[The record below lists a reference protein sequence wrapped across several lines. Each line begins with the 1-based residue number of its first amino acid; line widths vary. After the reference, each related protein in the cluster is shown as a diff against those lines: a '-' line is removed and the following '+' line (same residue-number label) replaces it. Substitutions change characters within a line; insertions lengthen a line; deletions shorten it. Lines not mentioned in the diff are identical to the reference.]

1 MGVRRRHRDLPRRCG
16 WPLTEG
22 GTVDHG
28 APVTRLDWIIV
39 VLTLLGAT
47 LGYSRG
53 FVVGALSLVGFGLGA
68 VAGTRLSP
76 LLLSDG
82 SSSPY
87 SPLFGLVG
95 ALAIGSIL
103 AAGFSGVAYRLRSGA
118 QRVPGFATVDGA
130 LGALLSAGV
139 ALAVA
144 WLAGAVALQTPGI
157 HGLQVQRSAVLRT
170 LNDVLPPSGPILN
183 ALARFD
189 PLPALRGP
197 RADVAPPRAAI
208 ARTAGVR
215 QAGRSVV
222 KVLGTACGLGVEG
235 SGWVTVNG
243 LVVTNAHVVAGQ
255 DDTTVQL
262 QGTGP
267 RLAATA
273 VAFDERNDVAV
284 LRVSGLDAPGLAL
297 RQTVPAGTAAALLG
311 FPLNGPFD
319 VRAARMGQTRTAIS
333 DDAYGNGPV
342 TRLIAPLRG
351 TVRHGNSGGP
361 LVDAHGAVVGTV
373 FASTVGDDR
382 AGGYAVPNQVV
393 RTVLAGADHR
403 VSTGPCAR

>member
-1 MGVRRRHRDLPRRCG
+1 
-16 WPLTEG
+16 
-22 GTVDHG
+22 
-28 APVTRLDWIIV
+28 VTRLDWIIV
-39 VLTLLGAT
+39 VLTLLGAA

-68 VAGTRLSP
+68 VLGTRLSP
-76 LLLSDG
+76 LLLSEG
-82 SSSPY
+82 SASPY

-103 AAGFSGVAYRLRSGA
+103 AAGFSGVAYHLRRGA

-139 ALAVA
+139 ALAIA

-157 HGLQVQRSAVLRT
+157 HDLRLQVQRSAVLRT

-208 ARTAGVR
+208 ARAAGVQR
-215 QAGRSVV
+215 AGRSVV

-235 SGWVTVNG
+235 SGWVTTDG

-262 QGTGP
+262 RGEGP
-267 RLAATA
+267 RLRATA

-284 LRVSGLDAPGLAL
+284 LRVGGLDAPGLPL
-297 RQTVPAGTAAALLG
+297 RASVPAGTAAALLG
-311 FPLNGPFD
+311 FPLNGPYD
-319 VRAARMGQTRTAIS
+319 VRAARMGQTRAAIS

-342 TRLIAPLRG
+342 TRRIAPLRG

-361 LVDAHGAVVGTV
+361 LVDVGGAVVGTV
-373 FASTVGDDR
+373 FASTVGEER
-382 AGGYAVPNQVV
+382 AGGYAVPNDVV
-393 RTVLAGADHR
+393 RRVLAGAGRR
-403 VSTGPCAR
+403 VSTGPCTR

>member
-1 MGVRRRHRDLPRRCG
+1 
-16 WPLTEG
+16 
-22 GTVDHG
+22 
-28 APVTRLDWIIV
+28 VTRLDWIIV
-39 VLTLLGAT
+39 VLTLLGAA

-53 FVVGALSLVGFGLGA
+53 FVVGALSLVGFGIGA
-68 VAGTRLSP
+68 VLGTRLSP
-76 LLLSDG
+76 LLLSGG
-82 SSSPY
+82 SASPY

-103 AAGFSGVAYRLRSGA
+103 AAGFSGIAYRLRSGA
-118 QRVPGFATVDGA
+118 RRVPGFSTVDGA
-130 LGALLSAGV
+130 LGALLSAGI

-157 HGLQVQRSAVLRT
+157 HDLRIQVQRSSVLRT
-170 LNDVLPPSGPILN
+170 LNGLLPPSGPVLN

-208 ARTAGVR
+208 ARTAGVQ

-235 SGWVTVNG
+235 SGWVTADG

-255 DDTTVQL
+255 SDTTVQL
-262 QGTGP
+262 EGRGP
-267 RLAATA
+267 HLDATA
-273 VAFDERNDVAV
+273 VGFDDRNDVAV
-284 LRVSGLDAPGLAL
+284 LRVPGLRAPGLAM
-297 RQTVPAGTAAALLG
+297 RAAVPAGTSAALLG

-319 VRAARMGQTRTAIS
+319 VRAARMGEARPAIS

-351 TVRHGNSGGP
+351 RVRHGNSGGP
-361 LVDAHGAVVGTV
+361 LVDASGNVVGTV
-373 FASTVGDDR
+373 FASTVGDAR
-382 AGGYAVPNQVV
+382 PGGYAVPNAVV
-393 RTVLAGADHR
+393 RKVLKGVGSK